1 MRRPITL
8 RIQGG
13 TADLGER
20 YLACVE
26 LDGEMR
32 APRKRAGHQ
41 LEHEHETAGGDQ
53 KASPRIP

>member
-1 MRRPITL
+1 MSRPITL

-13 TADLGER
+13 TADLRER